1 MAFPYKRMT
10 DADFERIR
18 GITSPERVL
27 VGADIPEDYFHDEM
41 PEYGVYPP
49 VYFSEGRLGFLVET
63 VPSLDGYAG
72 FSIDIRQVR
81 DLLRTD
87 NPVIAMLCG
96 LSDAQDS

>member
-41 PEYGVYPP
+41 PEYGVYPSELYVEVLDKEEISAIMAYAYQENIP
-49 VYFSEGRLGFLVET
+49 VTCGGRGPGWPGAPPASTEA
-63 VPSLDGYAG
+63 SC
-72 FSIDIRQVR
+72 SR
-81 DLLRTD
+81 
-87 NPVIAMLCG
+87 
-96 LSDAQDS
+96 